1 MAIITHMCYNP
12 YMKQTVLNQAQLTV
26 LEHILAQ
33 FGSVVSFD
41 QIAECLPDTTPA
53 ARRQFVHRLVKAG
66 WLVRIKKGLY
76 QVADLSSLGTLTLSR
91 YAIAQLLV
99 PESYISFESA
109 LQYHGLYD
117 QLQRGT
123 SSVTLKQ
130 HATVELYGYAYVYVK
145 TTAKSFYGW
154 QEHAI
159 DGQLVKMAT
168 PEKALID
175 MIQLHRT
182 EYSTDVVREKLADY
196 QGDLDWPTL
205 YAYLARANLT
215 TQRIFGWLLD
225 SLHLDSSPLQI
236 KAHQSPM
243 VSKLTAHSATYNP
256 KWRLY
261 YEPTLIQQTYPE
273 N

>member
-1 MAIITHMCYNP
+1 MCYNP
-12 YMKQTVLNQAQLTV
+12 YMKQTILNQAQLTV
-26 LEHILAQ
+26 LEKLLAQ
-33 FGSVVSFD
+33 VGPVVTFD
-41 QIAECLPDTTPA
+41 QVAEFLPASTA
-53 ARRQFVHRLVKAG
+53 AGRRQFVHRLVKAG

-91 YAIAQLLV
+91 YAVAQLLV

-123 SSVTLKQ
+123 SSVALKQ
-130 HATVELYGYAYVYVK
+130 HATVELNGYTYVYVK

-154 QEHAI
+154 QEQTI

-182 EYSTDVVREKLADY
+182 EYSTDVVREKLANYHD
-196 QGDLDWPTL
+196 DLDWPTL

-215 TQRIFGWLLD
+215 TQ
-225 SLHLDSSPLQI
+225 
-236 KAHQSPM
+236 
-243 VSKLTAHSATYNP
+243 
-256 KWRLY
+256 
-261 YEPTLIQQTYPE
+261 
-273 N
+273 